1 MSSIHPSAVVHSD
14 ARISEGVTI
23 EPFAVIGPHVS
34 LEPGVVIKSHAV
46 IEGFTVIGAQTIIY
60 PHAVIGT
67 APQDLKYRGERTRIT
82 IGKRCQIREFVTINS
97 STQEGSLVSLGDE
110 CMLMAYSHVAHNCS
124 LGHRVI
130 MANGA
135 TLAGHCLV
143 EDGAI
148 IGGMTPVH
156 QWSRIGKFSMVGG
169 MSRIGHDMPP
179 YMIGG
184 GIPFK
189 MGGLNL
195 VGLKRRGIPKETR
208 FELTRAFRI
217 LYRSGLRLAEAL
229 DRIESECEQLPEI
242 LHLVSFCRASRRGLV
257 CMQGITRGAGVSSPE
272 EALSVAE

>member
-1 MSSIHPSAVVHSD
+1 MSSIHPSAVVHPN

-23 EPFAVIGPHVS
+23 EPFAVVGPHVS
-34 LEPGVVIKSHAV
+34 LETGVVIKSHAV
-46 IEGFTVIGAQTIIY
+46 IEGCTTIGQQTIIY

-67 APQDLKYRGERTRIT
+67 APQDLKYRGEETRIT
-82 IGKRCQIREFVTINS
+82 IGQRCQIREFVTINS
-97 STQEGSLVSLGDE
+97 STQEGSLVSVGDD

-124 LGHRVI
+124 LGNRVI

-156 QWSRIGKFSMVGG
+156 QWSRIGRFSMVGG

-217 LYRSGLRLAEAL
+217 LYRSGLRLNEAL
-229 DRIESECEQLPEI
+229 DRIEAECASLPEI
-242 LHLVSFCRASRRGLV
+242 IHLVSFCRASRRGLV
-257 CMQGITRGAGVSSPE
+257 CMQGVTRAPATVSQE
-272 EALSVAE
+272 EALSLV